1 MTAVAKGAIPESVE
15 LNTILPVQLG
25 TLPTSLA
32 TTPFACIRGILS
44 AAARAMHEEN
54 SRDMTLRKRTVLTA
68 SRRRY
73 V

>member
-1 MTAVAKGAIPESVE
+1 MIAVAKGAIPESVE

-25 TLPTSLA
+25 TLP
-32 TTPFACIRGILS
+32 TPFACIRGILS